1 MHLKEKILP
10 NYLLIFVLSNIFS
23 NTPLLYLLY
32 LSFYVFTQT
41 NTDERKQNI
50 GEVGINLG
58 KSFYFYG
65 FSIIFV

>member
-10 NYLLIFVLSNIFS
+10 NYLLIFGLSNIFS

-50 GEVGINLG
+50 GGVGINLG
-58 KSFYFYG
+58 KSFYFCC
-65 FSIIFV
+65 FTIIFV